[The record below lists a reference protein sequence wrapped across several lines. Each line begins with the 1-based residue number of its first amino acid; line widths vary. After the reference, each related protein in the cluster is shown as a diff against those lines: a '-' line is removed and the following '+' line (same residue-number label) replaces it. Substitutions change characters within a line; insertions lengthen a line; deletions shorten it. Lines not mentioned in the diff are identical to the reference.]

1 MRGYIVPFHC
11 HGHDAL
17 ELDHVYHGAE
27 SQAVH
32 LGYQGVCAAQRAV
45 ALAAP
50 VMYTQGEVD
59 FH

>member
-1 MRGYIVPFHC
+1 MPFHC
-11 HGHDAL
+11 HGHDAI

-27 SQAVH
+27 SQA
-32 LGYQGVCAAQRAV
+32 GYQGVCAAQRAV

-50 VMYTQGEVD
+50 VMYTQGEED